1 MFVRQVYMDEKN
13 GLENQERIETLL
25 HEISS
30 LSKENQRLR
39 KLLEDNGI
47 ILKEKARE
55 PLDPNQGA
63 RILKLTINEN
73 VANYYFARFWG
84 RMDVYSQR
92 IVSRSGKVGYY
103 TQCWNFWKNGCKHKQ
118 EKKSEIKKGVSCME
132 CPLKSWKHIDANTII
147 EHLTGKITIG
157 VYPMLP
163 NGTCRFLVFDF
174 DNHTEGNAQT
184 DFANTDNKWQ
194 QEVDALREICALNQI
209 DALVERSRSGRGAH
223 VWIFFD
229 QPIAAKKARDF
240 GKALLQKGAEA
251 VDLQSFQYYDRM
263 IPAQDYLK
271 DGRLGNLIALPLQ
284 AEPLTQGNSAFVDE
298 SWNAYPD
305 QLGALNAIRKIKQD
319 AIDLFLEEAARNNP
333 FEGMEKDE
341 QISEETGERSKPW
354 KKTEILHPEDVHGKL
369 RITLSNL
376 VYVDGINLMPR
387 IRNQIRRLAAFSNP
401 IFYKNQAMNLSNFSQ
416 SRFLYLGEEEDGYI
430 GLPRGLR
437 EKLETGIQQAGIPYA
452 LTDERQKGRHIQ
464 VSFNGELRESQR
476 KAIEAL
482 MPHETGILSAA
493 TAFGKTVVCCDLI
506 AERKINTLILIES
519 SALMEQWQ
527 AAIERFLNIDEE
539 LPSYQTKTG
548 RTKKRKSVVGVLQG
562 AKDTLTGIIDIAMVG
577 SVFSK
582 DVCHPKLNEY
592 GMILVDECHH
602 AASETIQKIL
612 RTARAKYVYG
622 VTATPMRE
630 DGLEKIN
637 YMLLGPIRFRFTA
650 KERAI
655 EQGIRHLVYPR
666 FTRTLCSREDKL
678 SVNDAYE
685 LVRDDPARNQM
696 IIEDTKKCIEEGRC
710 PVILTR
716 YTAHA
721 EELYKEL
728 QGSGAHTFLL
738 LGNKS
743 AKEKKQIVSE
753 LKTISETEPVL
764 LIATGKLIGEGF
776 DFPRL
781 DTLIMATPVAGRTV
795 VEQYAGR
802 LNRDYH
808 GKQDVIIY
816 DYIDVHIPV
825 FERMYGKR
833 LKAYK
838 KIGYQIYQY
847 EIGSIE
853 AGAGFI
859 YDSESY
865 LDTYRKDLMAARK
878 EIVVCSPGLR
888 AGRVQEYIR
897 FFMPLLERG
906 VRITVVTW
914 QMDFDR
920 YGSSEARAEL
930 LHDLRTA
937 GVDLRLLENIGEH
950 FTVIDREVVWY
961 GSMNFLGKEDI
972 EDNLMRICN
981 AEAAAELLEN
991 VCV

>member
-1 MFVRQVYMDEKN
+1 MDEKN
-13 GLENQERIETLL
+13 GLENHERIETLL

-55 PLDPNQGA
+55 PVDPNQGA

-73 VANYYFARFWG
+73 VANHFFARFWG

-92 IVSRSGKVGYY
+92 IVSRNGKVGYY
-103 TQCWNFWKNGCKHKQ
+103 TQCWNFWKNGCKRKQ
-118 EKKSEIKKGVSCME
+118 EQTSGIKKSGLCKE
-132 CPLKSWKHIDANTII
+132 CPLKSWKHVDANTII
-147 EHLTGKITIG
+147 EHLEGEITIG
-157 VYPMLP
+157 VYPMLS

-174 DNHTEGNAQT
+174 DNHTEGSAQT

-194 QEVDALREICALNQI
+194 QEVEALREICALNQI

-229 QPIAAKKARDF
+229 QPIAAKKDRDF

-263 IPAQDYLK
+263 IPTQDDLK
-271 DGRLGNLIALPLQ
+271 DGGLGNLIALPLQ

-319 AIDLFLEEAARNNP
+319 AIDLFLKEAARNNP

-341 QISEETGERSKPW
+341 QTFEETGERSKPW

-548 RTKKRKSVVGVLQG
+548 RTKKRKSAVGVLQG

-612 RTARAKYVYG
+612 RTVRAKYVYG

-637 YMLLGPIRFRFTA
+637 YMLIGPIRFRFTA
-650 KERAI
+650 KERAL

-710 PVILTR
+710 SVILTR

-721 EELYKEL
+721 EALYVAL
-728 QGSGAHTFLL
+728 QGSEAHTFLL

-753 LKTISETEPVL
+753 MKTISETEPVL

-838 KIGYQIYQY
+838 KIGYQIYQH

-853 AGAGFI
+853 AGVGFI

-920 YGSSEARAEL
+920 YGSSED
-930 LHDLRTA
+930 HQT
-937 GVDLRLLENIGEH
+937 
-950 FTVIDREVVWY
+950 F
-961 GSMNFLGKEDI
+961 
-972 EDNLMRICN
+972 
-981 AEAAAELLEN
+981 
-991 VCV
+991 